1 MTIREN
7 ISKLLKEAMIKKD
20 IKLTNTLRLIL
31 AAVKDKDISS
41 RSIGNFTGI
50 NETEI
55 ISLLQNMIKQRNASI
70 GMYIQGKR
78 DDLVK
83 IEEDEIEIIS
93 CFLPEQLSENE
104 MNHIIANTIK
114 SCGANSI
121 KDMGKV
127 INLIKD
133 EYNGKMDFGFV
144 SKIINGF
151 LNVNSV

>member
-20 IKLTNTLRLIL
+20 MKLTNTLRLVL

-41 RSIGNFTGI
+41 RSNGNSTGI
-50 NETEI
+50 NEIEI
-55 ISLLQNMIKQRNASI
+55 ISLLQNMIKQRNVSI
-70 GMYIQGKR
+70 EMYIQGKR

-83 IEEDEIEIIS
+83 IEEDEIKVIS
-93 CFLPEQLSENE
+93 NFLPEQLSQSEIDD
-104 MNHIIANTIK
+104 IIIKTIQ
-114 SCGANSI
+114 SSGASSI

-133 EYNGKMDFGFV
+133 EYNGKMDFGVV
-144 SKIINGF
+144 SKIIKEKL
-151 LNVNSV
+151 LNL

>member
-7 ISKLLKEAMIKKD
+7 ISKLLKEAMINKD
-20 IKLTNTLRLIL
+20 ITLTNTLRLIL
-31 AAVKDKDISS
+31 AAVKDKDISA
-41 RSIGNFTGI
+41 RSKSNSEGI

-70 GMYIQGKR
+70 EMYIQGKG

-83 IEEDEIEIIS
+83 IEENEIKIIS
-93 CFLPEQLSENE
+93 NFLPEQLSENE
-104 MNHIIANTIK
+104 INDIITNSIR
-114 SCGANSI
+114 SSGAKSI

-133 EYNGKMDFGFV
+133 EYNGKMDFGVV
-144 SKIINGF
+144 SKIIKAK
-151 LNVNSV
+151 LLKL

>member
-20 IKLTNTLRLIL
+20 MKLTNTLRLVL

-41 RSIGNFTGI
+41 RSNGNSNGI
-50 NETEI
+50 NEAEI
-55 ISLLQNMIKQRNASI
+55 ISLLQNMIKQRNVSI
-70 GMYIQGKR
+70 EMYIQGKR

-83 IEEDEIEIIS
+83 IEEDEIKIIS
-93 CFLPEQLSENE
+93 NFLPEQLSQNE
-104 MNHIIANTIK
+104 IDDVIIHTIK
-114 SCGANSI
+114 LSGANSI

-133 EYNGKMDFGFV
+133 EYNGKMDFGAV
-144 SKIINGF
+144 SKIIREKL
-151 LNVNSV
+151 LNL

>member
-7 ISKLLKEAMIKKD
+7 ISKLLKEAMINKD
-20 IKLTNTLRLIL
+20 ITLTNTLRLIL
-31 AAVKDKDISS
+31 AAVKDKDISA
-41 RSIGNFTGI
+41 RSKSNSEGI

-70 GMYIQGKR
+70 EMYIQGKR

-83 IEEDEIEIIS
+83 IEEDEIKIIS
-93 CFLPEQLSENE
+93 NFLPEQLSENE
-104 MNHIIANTIK
+104 INDIITNAIR
-114 SCGANSI
+114 SGGAKSI

-133 EYNGKMDFGFV
+133 EYNGKMDFGVV
-144 SKIINGF
+144 SKIIKAKL
-151 LNVNSV
+151 LNL

>member
-7 ISKLLKEAMIKKD
+7 ISKLLKEAMINKD
-20 IKLTNTLRLIL
+20 ITLTNTLRLIL
-31 AAVKDKDISS
+31 ASVKDKDISA
-41 RSIGNFTGI
+41 RSKSNSEGI

-70 GMYIQGKR
+70 EMYIQGKR

-83 IEEDEIEIIS
+83 IEEDEIKIIS
-93 CFLPEQLSENE
+93 NFLPEQLSENE
-104 MNHIIANTIK
+104 INDIITNSIR
-114 SCGANSI
+114 SSGAKSI

-133 EYNGKMDFGFV
+133 EYNGKMDFGVV
-144 SKIINGF
+144 SKIIKAKL
-151 LNVNSV
+151 LNL

>member
-7 ISKLLKEAMIKKD
+7 ISKLLKEAMINKD
-20 IKLTNTLRLIL
+20 ITLTNTLRLIV
-31 AAVKDKDISS
+31 AEVKDKDISA
-41 RSIGNFTGI
+41 RSKSNSEGI

-70 GMYIQGKR
+70 EMYIQGKR

-83 IEEDEIEIIS
+83 IEESEIKIIS
-93 CFLPEQLSENE
+93 NFLPEQLSENE
-104 MNHIIANTIK
+104 INDIITNSIR
-114 SCGANSI
+114 SSGAKSI

-133 EYNGKMDFGFV
+133 EYNGKMDFGVV
-144 SKIINGF
+144 SKIIKSKL
-151 LNVNSV
+151 LNL

>member
-7 ISKLLKEAMIKKD
+7 ISKLLKEAMINKD
-20 IKLTNTLRLIL
+20 ITLTNTLRLIL
-31 AAVKDKDISS
+31 AAVKDKDISA
-41 RSIGNFTGI
+41 RSKSNSEGI

-70 GMYIQGKR
+70 EMYIQGKR

-83 IEEDEIEIIS
+83 IEEDEIKIIS
-93 CFLPEQLSENE
+93 NFLPEQLSENE
-104 MNHIIANTIK
+104 INDIITNSIR
-114 SCGANSI
+114 SSGAESI

-133 EYNGKMDFGFV
+133 EYNGKMDFGVV
-144 SKIINGF
+144 SKIIKTKL
-151 LNVNSV
+151 LNL

>member
-1 MTIREN
+1 MAIREN

-20 IKLTNTLRLIL
+20 MKLTNTLRLVI

-41 RSIGNFTGI
+41 RSNGNSTGI

-55 ISLLQNMIKQRNASI
+55 ISLLQNMIKQRNVSI
-70 GMYIQGKR
+70 EMYIQGKR

-83 IEEDEIEIIS
+83 IEEDEIKIIS
-93 CFLPEQLSENE
+93 NFLPEQLSQNE
-104 MNHIIANTIK
+104 IDDVIIHTIK
-114 SCGANSI
+114 SSGANSI

-133 EYNGKMDFGFV
+133 EYNGKMDFGVV
-144 SKIINGF
+144 SKIIKEKL
-151 LNVNSV
+151 LNL

>member
-7 ISKLLKEAMIKKD
+7 ISKLLKEAMINKD
-20 IKLTNTLRLIL
+20 ITLTNTLRLIL
-31 AAVKDKDISS
+31 AAVKDKDISA
-41 RSIGNFTGI
+41 RSKSNSEGI

-70 GMYIQGKR
+70 EMYIQGKR

-83 IEEDEIEIIS
+83 IEEDEIKIIS
-93 CFLPEQLSENE
+93 NFLPEQLSENE
-104 MNHIIANTIK
+104 INDIITNSIRSSEAK
-114 SCGANSI
+114 SI

-133 EYNGKMDFGFV
+133 EYNGKMDFGVV
-144 SKIINGF
+144 SKIIKAKL
-151 LNVNSV
+151 LNL

>member
-20 IKLTNTLRLIL
+20 IKLTNTLRLVL

-70 GMYIQGKR
+70 EMYIQGKR
-78 DDLVK
+78 DDLIK

-93 CFLPEQLSENE
+93 NFLPEQLSENE
-104 MNHIIANTIK
+104 MNDIITNTIK
-114 SCGANSI
+114 SSGANSI

-133 EYNGKMDFGFV
+133 EYNGKMDFGAV
-144 SKIINGF
+144 SKVIKEK
-151 LNVNSV
+151 LLKL

>member
-7 ISKLLKEAMIKKD
+7 ISKLLKEAMINKD
-20 IKLTNTLRLIL
+20 ITLTNTLRLIL
-31 AAVKDKDISS
+31 AAVKDKDISA
-41 RSIGNFTGI
+41 RSKSNSEGI

-70 GMYIQGKR
+70 EMYIQGKR

-83 IEEDEIEIIS
+83 IEEREIKIIS
-93 CFLPEQLSENE
+93 KFLPEQLSENE
-104 MNHIIANTIK
+104 INDIITNSIR
-114 SCGANSI
+114 SSGAKSI

-133 EYNGKMDFGFV
+133 EYNGKMDFGVV
-144 SKIINGF
+144 SKIIKAKL
-151 LNVNSV
+151 LNL

>member
-20 IKLTNTLRLIL
+20 ITLISTLRLIL
-31 AAVKDKDISS
+31 ASIKDKDISV
-41 RSIGNFTGI
+41 RSKSNSEGI

-70 GMYIQGKR
+70 EMYIQGKR

-83 IEEDEIEIIS
+83 VEEDEIKIIFN
-93 CFLPEQLSENE
+93 FLPEQLSENE
-104 MNHIIANTIK
+104 INDIITNSIR
-114 SCGANSI
+114 SSGAKSI

-133 EYNGKMDFGFV
+133 EYNGKMDFGVV
-144 SKIINGF
+144 SKIIKAKL
-151 LNVNSV
+151 LNL

>member
-20 IKLTNTLRLIL
+20 MKLTNTLRLVL

-41 RSIGNFTGI
+41 RSNGNSTGI

-55 ISLLQNMIKQRNASI
+55 ISLLQNMIKQRNVSI
-70 GMYIQGKR
+70 EMYIQGKR

-83 IEEDEIEIIS
+83 IEEDEIKVIS
-93 CFLPEQLSENE
+93 NFLPEQLSQSEIDDV
-104 MNHIIANTIK
+104 IIKTIQ
-114 SCGANSI
+114 SSGASSI

-133 EYNGKMDFGFV
+133 EYNGKMDFGVV
-144 SKIINGF
+144 SKIIKEKL
-151 LNVNSV
+151 LNL

>member
-7 ISKLLKEAMIKKD
+7 ISKLLKEAMINKD
-20 IKLTNTLRLIL
+20 ITLINTLRLIL
-31 AAVKDKDISS
+31 AAVKDKDISA
-41 RSIGNFTGI
+41 RSKSNSEGI

-70 GMYIQGKR
+70 EMYIQGKR

-83 IEEDEIEIIS
+83 IEKDEIKIIS
-93 CFLPEQLSENE
+93 NFLPEQLSENE
-104 MNHIIANTIK
+104 INDIITNSIR
-114 SCGANSI
+114 SSGAKSI

-133 EYNGKMDFGFV
+133 EYNGKMDFGVV
-144 SKIINGF
+144 SKIIKAKL
-151 LNVNSV
+151 LNL

>member
-7 ISKLLKEAMIKKD
+7 ISKLLKEAMINKN
-20 IKLTNTLRLIL
+20 IKLTNTLRLII
-31 AAVKDKDISS
+31 AAVKDKDIRA
-41 RSIGNFTGI
+41 RSKSNFEGI

-70 GMYIQGKR
+70 EMYIQGKR

-83 IEEDEIEIIS
+83 IEENEIKIIS
-93 CFLPEQLSENE
+93 NFLPEQLSENE
-104 MNHIIANTIK
+104 INDIITNSIR
-114 SCGANSI
+114 SSGAKSI

-133 EYNGKMDFGFV
+133 EYNGKMDFGVV
-144 SKIINGF
+144 SKIIKSKL
-151 LNVNSV
+151 LNL

>member
-7 ISKLLKEAMIKKD
+7 ISKLLKEAMINKD
-20 IKLTNTLRLIL
+20 ITLTNTLRLVV
-31 AAVKDKDISS
+31 AAIKDKDISA
-41 RSIGNFTGI
+41 RSKSNSEGI

-70 GMYIQGKR
+70 EMYIQGKR

-83 IEEDEIEIIS
+83 IEESEIKIIS
-93 CFLPEQLSENE
+93 KFLPEQLSENE
-104 MNHIIANTIK
+104 INDIITNSIR
-114 SCGANSI
+114 SSGAKSI

-133 EYNGKMDFGFV
+133 EYNGKMDFGVV
-144 SKIINGF
+144 SKIIRAKL
-151 LNVNSV
+151 LNL

>member
-7 ISKLLKEAMIKKD
+7 ISKLLKEAMINKD
-20 IKLTNTLRLIL
+20 ITLTNTLRLIL
-31 AAVKDKDISS
+31 AAVKDKDISA
-41 RSIGNFTGI
+41 RSKSHSEGI

-70 GMYIQGKR
+70 EMYIQGKR

-83 IEEDEIEIIS
+83 IEENEIKIIS
-93 CFLPEQLSENE
+93 NFLPEQLSENE
-104 MNHIIANTIK
+104 INDIITNSII
-114 SCGANSI
+114 SSGAKSI

-133 EYNGKMDFGFV
+133 EYNGKMDFGVV
-144 SKIINGF
+144 SKIIKAKL
-151 LNVNSV
+151 LNL

>member
-1 MTIREN
+1 
-7 ISKLLKEAMIKKD
+7 
-20 IKLTNTLRLIL
+20 LRLIL

-70 GMYIQGKR
+70 EMYIQGKR
-78 DDLVK
+78 DDLIK

-93 CFLPEQLSENE
+93 NFLPEQLSENE
-104 MNHIIANTIK
+104 MNDIITNTIK
-114 SCGANSI
+114 SSGANSI

-133 EYNGKMDFGFV
+133 EYNGKMDFGAV
-144 SKIINGF
+144 SKVIKEK
-151 LNVNSV
+151 LLKL